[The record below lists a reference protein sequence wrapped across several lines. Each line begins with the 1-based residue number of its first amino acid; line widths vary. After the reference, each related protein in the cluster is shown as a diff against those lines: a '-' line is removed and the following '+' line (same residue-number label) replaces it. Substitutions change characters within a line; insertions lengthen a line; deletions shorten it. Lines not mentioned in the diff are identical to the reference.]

1 MGGVIHRHSQ
11 RISEKSQGLFI
22 EYLKP
27 AKSTQTDR
35 SQNLGLEISADP
47 RKVPKAVVL

>member
-1 MGGVIHRHSQ
+1 MGGVIHHPSQ
-11 RISEKSQGLFI
+11 RISEKFQGLFI

-27 AKSTQTDR
+27 AKSTQASH